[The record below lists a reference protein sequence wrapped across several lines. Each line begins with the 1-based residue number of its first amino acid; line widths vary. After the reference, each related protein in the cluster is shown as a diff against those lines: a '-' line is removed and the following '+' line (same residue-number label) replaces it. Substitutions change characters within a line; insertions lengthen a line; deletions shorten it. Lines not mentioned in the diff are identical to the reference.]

1 MSFFNIWKSEEQ
13 KKCARYL
20 QILKY
25 AFLIFKKV
33 MSEKIVSEILQ
44 VCFFLIFE
52 KVIRKKTV
60 PRTFRIVSMLFSI
73 FQKAMRKKLC
83 QVFRD
88 SEVRFFNIWKSQE
101 QKNCSRYFQ
110 IRKCPFSIFEKA
122 RSKKNVPGICRFWS
136 MLF

>member
-1 MSFFNIWKSEEQ
+1 
-13 KKCARYL
+13 
-20 QILKY
+20 
-25 AFLIFKKV
+25 

-88 SEVRFFNIWKSQE
+88 SEVCFL
-101 QKNCSRYFQ
+101 
-110 IRKCPFSIFEKA
+110 IFEKA
-122 RSKKNVPGICRFWS
+122 RSKKTVPGIFRFVS
-136 MLF
+136 VLFQYLKKRGAKKSSHKF